1 MGKDY
6 YKILGLSKSAT
17 DDDIR
22 KAYRKMALKYH
33 PDKNKSPGAEEKFKE
48 IAEAYE
54 VLSDKEKRKVYDDYG
69 EDGLRGGMPSGPGD
83 HGGGFSYTFHGDPHE
98 TFRMFFG
105 DENPFQTFFSF
116 GGGPGGG
123 RPHHFGGFGPDV
135 DMDMDEPFS
144 RQFGRHGF
152 STGGSPFGRRKEQ
165 DKPIVRDLPVSL
177 EDICTGCTKKMK
189 ITRNISQPNGQTIK
203 EEKILTIDIK
213 PGWKAGT
220 KITFP
225 KEGDQTPYNVP
236 ADVVFVIRDKRHP
249 QFTRDGNDIRYKAR
263 ISLKDALC
271 GTTIYVP
278 TIGNRTIPLR
288 LSEVIKPNTVRHIKG
303 EGVPLAKQPSKRGD
317 LIIEFEILFPD
328 GLSQRSKQILAENLP
343 S

>member
-1 MGKDY
+1 M
-6 YKILGLSKSAT
+6 
-17 DDDIR
+17 
-22 KAYRKMALKYH
+22 
-33 PDKNKSPGAEEKFKE
+33 
-48 IAEAYE
+48 
-54 VLSDKEKRKVYDDYG
+54 YDDYG
-69 EDGLRGGMPSGPGD
+69 EDGLRGGMPSGTGEHPGN
-83 HGGGFSYTFHGDPHE
+83 FTSYTFHGDPHE

-105 DENPFQTFFSF
+105 DENPFQGFFSF

-123 RPHHFGGFGPDV
+123 GGSRPHQFGGFGHDV
-135 DMDMDEPFS
+135 DMDMDMDEPFS
-144 RQFGRHGF
+144 RQFGRQGF
-152 STGGSPFGRRKEQ
+152 SSGGQPFHRRKEQ

-225 KEGDQTPYNVP
+225 KEGDQTPYNIP
-236 ADVVFVIRDKRHP
+236 ADVVFVIRDKRHT
-249 QFTRDGNDIRYKAR
+249 QFTRDGNDIRFTAK
-263 ISLKDALC
+263 ISLTDALC

-278 TIGNRTIPLR
+278 TIGGRTIPLR

-303 EGVPLAKQPSKRGD
+303 EGVPLAKQTSKRGD
-317 LIIEFEILFPD
+317 LIIEFEIVFPD
-328 GLSQRSKQILAENLP
+328 ELSRRAKQILSENLP